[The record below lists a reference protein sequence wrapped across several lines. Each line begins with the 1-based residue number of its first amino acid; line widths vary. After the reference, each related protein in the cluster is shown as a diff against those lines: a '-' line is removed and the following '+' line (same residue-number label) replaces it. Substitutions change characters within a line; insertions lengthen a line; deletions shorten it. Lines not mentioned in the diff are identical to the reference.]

1 MPSYDVMP
9 DVQLFQPA
17 EVADA
22 LSLVDR
28 YGKDGW
34 LLGGGQDTYGW
45 LKDRAKHP
53 AALIDLNGIEALH
66 GIRETDDGIEIG
78 ATTTLR
84 EIIASP
90 LIKRDYDLLTQAA
103 SRVASPQIRNVG
115 TVGGN
120 LCQRPRCWYYRSKD
134 IICLKKG
141 GAVCYAKDGLNK
153 YNAILGAGPS
163 WIVHPSDLAPML
175 QALGAKV
182 TLAGPRGTREVG
194 LDEFFIT
201 PDISAT
207 RETDMADNEVVTKV
221 TVPNSPLAGRS
232 TYVKFR
238 ERGSN
243 DFAIAAVAAAVE
255 RAGGTIRQVRIVL
268 GGVAPVP
275 WTVPNAEAVLQ
286 GKRADDATL
295 AAAADA
301 ALEGAE
307 PLAHNAYK
315 IPLTKNLVKRA
326 IRQLMA

>member
-1 MPSYDVMP
+1 MNA
-9 DVQLFQPA
+9 F
-17 EVADA
+17 E
-22 LSLVDR
+22 LVKVRTVDQAV
-28 YGKDGW
+28 G
-34 LLGGGQDTYGW
+34 LLPTGRRRNDYARVKILAGGQDLLSE
-45 LKDRAKHP
+45 LKERIIEPDSV
-53 AALIDLNGIEALH
+53 IDLKSVPGLDTVSHND
-66 GIRETDDGIEIG
+66 RDGLTIG
-78 ATTTLR
+78 ALVTLTDLAENDVVR
-84 EIIASP
+84 ERFPGIAEA
-90 LIKRDYDLLTQAA
+90 AA
-103 SRVASPQIRNVG
+103 SVGTPQIRNVG

-182 TLAGPRGTREVG
+182 TIVGPRGTREAG

-207 RETDMADNEVVTKV
+207 RETDMLANEVVTKV
-221 TVPNSPLAGRS
+221 TVPNSPVAGRS

-243 DFAIAAVAAAVE
+243 DFAVAAVAAAVE
-255 RAGGTIRQVRIVL
+255 RAGGTIRQARIVL

-275 WTVPNAEAVLQ
+275 WHVPDAEAALQ

-295 AAAADA
+295 QAAADA

-326 IRQLMA
+326 IRKLMA